1 MSTAKLPVRERLDGE
16 RRRAQILE
24 GAMQIIS
31 QRGYNGFAVQELA
44 RRCGITNAG
53 VLYYFGTKE
62 GLLIALLE
70 DRDRRDAAAVH
81 TLAALTGQETHSE
94 LSIDKLVQVLHAI
107 VARNSVQPGFVRLY
121 AVLRAEALNH
131 AHPARRFFIE
141 REAVVLDAF
150 ARMVAPHVVTPLA
163 TARQLLAVMSGL
175 EDQWLRADHGFDL
188 IAEWDRGVA
197 RLLSL
202 SAAW

>member
-16 RRRAQILE
+16 LRRAQILE
-24 GAMQIIS
+24 GATRIIS
-31 QRGYNGFAVQELA
+31 QQGYNGFAVQELA

-53 VLYYFGTKE
+53 VLHYFGTKE

-81 TLAALTGQETHSE
+81 TLAALTGQENHGE
-94 LSIDKLVQVLHAI
+94 LSLDKVLRVLHAI
-107 VARNSVQPGFVRLY
+107 VARNSVQPEFVRLY
-121 AVLRAEALNH
+121 AVLRAEALSH
-131 AHPARRFFIE
+131 AHPARRYFIE
-141 REAVVLDAF
+141 REAAVLNAF
-150 ARMVAPHVVTPLA
+150 ACMIAPHVAMPHA

-175 EDQWLRADHGFDL
+175 EDQWLRVDHGFDL
-188 IAEWDRGVA
+188 IAEWECGVA

-202 SAAW
+202 SAA

>member
-1 MSTAKLPVRERLDGE
+1 MSTAKRPVRERLDGE
-16 RRRAQILE
+16 LRRAQILE
-24 GAMQIIS
+24 GATRIIS
-31 QRGYNGFAVQELA
+31 QQGYNGFAVQELA

-53 VLYYFGTKE
+53 VLHYFGTKE

-81 TLAALTGQETHSE
+81 TLAALTGHEDHGGMS
-94 LSIDKLVQVLHAI
+94 LDKLLQVLHAI
-107 VARNSVQPGFVRLY
+107 VARNSVQPEFVRLY

-131 AHPARRFFIE
+131 AHPARRYFIE

-150 ARMVAPHVVTPLA
+150 ARMVAPHVATPHA

-175 EDQWLRADHGFDL
+175 EDQWLRADHGLDL
-188 IAEWDRGVA
+188 IAEWDCGVA
-197 RLLSL
+197 RVLSL
-202 SAAW
+202 NAA